1 MNQKTIWDSIEETQT
16 IFREKEVFTIEYI
29 PETVNYRRSQIDKML
44 YNLKDNLDQHKRP
57 YHMILNGSYGTGK
70 TLTINHIFYQVEKRY
85 PCVKTVHVNCKNYK
99 SQYQIY
105 LKIYESLF
113 NKRRRVDGLSTFTI
127 FNNIIKEITRRN
139 IILLVAL
146 DDINSAKSDR
156 DLNNVLYNLLR
167 ASESD
172 KNAKITVFSV
182 TNDKIV
188 LFLDK
193 NVQTVFNGINVN
205 FPNYSYN
212 EIHNI
217 LSERCQL
224 GFYDGVLSDEILND
238 LVKYT
243 YDLGDLRKGF
253 DEIYKAGLNAEMEGS
268 HKILKSHLN

>member
-1 MNQKTIWDSIEETQT
+1 MNQKTLWDSIEETQT

-29 PETVNYRRSQIDKML
+29 PEVVDYRKNQIDKIL

-70 TLTINHIFYQVEKRY
+70 TLTINYIFSQVEKRY
-85 PCVKTVHVNCKNYK
+85 HRVKTVHVNCKNHK

-105 LKIYESLF
+105 LKIYEKLF
-113 NKRRRVDGLSTFTI
+113 NKKRRVDGLSTFTI
-127 FNNIIKEITRRN
+127 LNNIIKEIVRRN

-182 TNDKIV
+182 TNDEVV
-188 LFLDK
+188 LFLDR

-205 FPNYSYN
+205 FPNYNYD
-212 EIHNI
+212 EIYNI
-217 LSERCQL
+217 LSERCHIGL
-224 GFYDGVLSDEILND
+224 YEGAVSEKTLSDLAR
-238 LVKYT
+238 YT

-253 DEIYKAGLNAEMEGS
+253 DEIYKAGLNAEEEGS
-268 HKILKSHLN
+268 HKILKSHFS